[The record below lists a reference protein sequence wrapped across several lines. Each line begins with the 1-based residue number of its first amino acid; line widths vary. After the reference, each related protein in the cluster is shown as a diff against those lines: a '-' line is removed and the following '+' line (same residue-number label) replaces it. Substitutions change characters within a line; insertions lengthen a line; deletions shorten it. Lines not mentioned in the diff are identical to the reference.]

1 MNHIWPLNLGLCW
14 RPLNNVIL
22 SLYFRFQATYMVK
35 TRIVEK
41 AIRKLPSGDQLF
53 KREKK
58 MPRNKQNEVGDQ
70 VQNGNSTSWHVTH
83 SGEVG
88 KSGSAKPSSQ
98 FYSSAENPRAC
109 PGFLYGLAQFWL
121 ESLPN
126 VIPGPPAQLHLK
138 LDLKI
143 GSVPCKIITL

>member
-1 MNHIWPLNLGLCW
+1 
-14 RPLNNVIL
+14 
-22 SLYFRFQATYMVK
+22 MVK

-98 FYSSAENPRAC
+98 F
-109 PGFLYGLAQFWL
+109 
-121 ESLPN
+121 
-126 VIPGPPAQLHLK
+126 
-138 LDLKI
+138 
-143 GSVPCKIITL
+143 SVLQ